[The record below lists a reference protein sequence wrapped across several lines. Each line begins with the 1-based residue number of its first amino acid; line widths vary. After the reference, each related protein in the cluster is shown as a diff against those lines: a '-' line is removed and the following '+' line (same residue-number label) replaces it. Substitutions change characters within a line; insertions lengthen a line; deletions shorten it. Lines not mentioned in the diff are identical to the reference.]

1 MYTVTPLVESPKIE
15 ETKETKESKKKVDK
29 YNGFNVPS
37 RFNRTAR
44 WCNHI
49 YMMIKETRQDKRDDV
64 RTAYNNLVD
73 CLNKYKDSYV
83 SIRFRPNMKYHV
95 NIRIKSSN
103 PLLLTHTT
111 DYNDD
116 DWDMEPGW
124 WIIKEDFNTAEGLL
138 KIQACHTDIMNTYA
152 PLYEL
157 IKRDVIP
164 YMEMKSYEQS
174 KSIKS
179 KYYRSRMKSL
189 ESVIKSA
196 ENKIEKARDN
206 MVLYS
211 IQYDKLQNPPKLT
224 VFD

>member
-1 MYTVTPLVESPKIE
+1 MYTVIPLVESPKIE
-15 ETKETKESKKKVDK
+15 ETKDSKESNKKVDK

-37 RFNRTAR
+37 KLNRAAR

-49 YMMIKETRQDKRDDV
+49 YTIIKEARQDKRDDV
-64 RTAYNNLVD
+64 CTAYNNLVD
-73 CLNKYKDSYV
+73 CLNKYKGSYV
-83 SIRFRPNMKYHV
+83 SIRLRPNMKYHL

-124 WIIKEDFNTAEGLL
+124 WTIKEDFNTAEGLL
-138 KIQACHTDIMNTYA
+138 KIQACHVDIMNIYA
-152 PLYEL
+152 TLYEL

-164 YMEMKSYEQS
+164 YMEMKTYEQR
-174 KSIKS
+174 KNIKS

-196 ENKIEKARDN
+196 ENKIEKAQEK
-206 MVLYS
+206 MVEYS
-211 IQYDKLQNPPKLT
+211 QQYNELQNPPKLT

>member
-1 MYTVTPLVESPKIE
+1 MYTVTPLVESPTE
-15 ETKETKESKKKVDK
+15 NLKEIDESKKKVDK

-37 RFNRTAR
+37 KFNRTAR
-44 WCNHI
+44 WCTHI
-49 YMMIKETRQDKRDDV
+49 YTMIKETRQDKRDDV
-64 RTAYNNLVD
+64 CTAYNNLVD

-138 KIQACHTDIMNTYA
+138 KIQACHADIMNTYA

-196 ENKIEKARDN
+196 ENKIEKAREK
-206 MVLYS
+206 MVEYS
-211 IQYDKLQNPPKLT
+211 QQYNELQKPPKLT